1 MTSQKDAFE
10 TIVGKGIKDN
20 FSYNIFTLV
29 MADHIIGKKL
39 QKFCCLQILSIW
51 EVSNFAAFF
60 VTLYDTIPTV
70 NDSEK

>member
-51 EVSNFAAFF
+51 ASLKLCCFF
-60 VTLYDTIPTV
+60 CNPLRHNP
-70 NDSEK
+70 NCK